1 MYSIRTLSEG
11 FAVRRCNKHIARL
24 LALTW
29 ALLLVTLFAKLPV

>member
-1 MYSIRTLSEG
+1 MHSIRILTRG
-11 FAVRRCNKHIARL
+11 FAVRRWNKHIARL